1 MDLLCV
7 FLISACHWPSGEQA
21 AAVQCSR
28 GCCDGAVTVLF
39 CKPFCPEDGCWLL
52 GHVWFEKELLQGAH
66 LKPRDGCVVVAGR
79 VVIAEDLVG
88 WTASP
93 VSSGLPECHSCRV
106 YLTDLNKTR
115 LLVEFSIALSP
126 QGSFIAVRVPGLA
139 GGVQTVTFPRSYCLL
154 RSLLTGWS
162 RSLEEILC
170 RKRKFGLFAWCLV
183 SLLCGESGAGC
194 EQVVWLCIFPSPKEK
209 LSSSPCCCRYRGL
222 SGAEFGLFLA
232 VSHLLMLFLPQLQL

>member
-1 MDLLCV
+1 M
-7 FLISACHWPSGEQA
+7 
-21 AAVQCSR
+21 
-28 GCCDGAVTVLF
+28 
-39 CKPFCPEDGCWLL
+39 
-52 GHVWFEKELLQGAH
+52 QGAH
-66 LKPRDGCVVVAGR
+66 LKPRDGCVAVAGR

-139 GGVQTVTFPRSYCLL
+139 GGVQIVTFPRSYCLL

-232 VSHLLMLFLPQLQL
+232 VSHLLVLFLPQFQS